1 MTENKKRH
9 TKIFLNL
16 YDYSSVGDLIE
27 FSTHAN
33 SIIDHYETLGEKVIL
48 QLFVSNRATAE
59 TIFGTLIQKQKV
71 CIYGYAPWKIRLLK
85 NDIIKHLK
93 LLACRLNIERRGYDL
108 FIMYGSP
115 RKIIDKTAAKIRVYY
130 KDIDAFAKD
139 RRVVIDPSKLASL
152 SHIQPKVHLVKTIGL
167 YITSSSIKRSWSAEN
182 WTRLITNISNQY
194 CDMYKI
200 VVYGYGNEA
209 SELYEVIVSKL
220 RNNKSTKHILLD
232 SFINANKFEEDISHC
247 MGLEACI
254 TNDSGFMWL
263 ANMCN
268 IKVVSIL
275 GYSDGVRYS
284 KFFRKNKNQWK
295 ISTSSLPCSP
305 CEHHH
310 SVCPNMSLSD
320 NILQQD
326 CMIEDRAK
334 EVFDKLKSLL

>member
-1 MTENKKRH
+1 MIGSAKQH
-9 TKIFLNL
+9 TRIFLNL

-33 SIIDHYETLGEKVIL
+33 SLIDHYEMLGRGVL
-48 QLFVSNRATAE
+48 LMLFVSNRATAE
-59 TIFGTLIQKQKV
+59 TILGTLIQKQKV
-71 CIYGYAPWKIRLLK
+71 RIYGCAPCEPWLLK
-85 NDIIKHLK
+85 NKLIKHLR
-93 LLACRLNIERRGYDL
+93 LLACRLNIEKRGYHA
-108 FIMYGSP
+108 FIIYGTP
-115 RKIIDKTAAKIRVYY
+115 RKVIDKIASKIRVFY
-130 KDIDAFAKD
+130 KDIGIFAKEK
-139 RRVVIDPSKLASL
+139 RIVIDSSKLASL
-152 SHIQPKVHLVKTIGL
+152 SHIQPKVHPVKTIGL

-182 WTRLITNISNQY
+182 WTRLITYISNQY
-194 CDMYKI
+194 CDSYKI
-200 VVYGYGNEA
+200 AAYGYGNEA
-209 SELYEVIVSKL
+209 SELYETITGKL
-220 RNNKSTKHILLD
+220 KQSKSTNHIHLQ
-232 SFINANKFEEDISHC
+232 SYINANKFEDDISHC

-268 IKVVSIL
+268 KKVVSIL

-284 KFFRKNKNQWK
+284 KFFKTNLNQWK

-320 NILQQD
+320 HILQQD

-334 EVFDKLKSLL
+334 EVFQKLKSLL